1 MYGVELHQRICCVI
15 AWDDLVRWDP
25 YVNNSG
31 SSLKKDV
38 IQANDLLTRSCLFQ
52 GAWRMEFMSL
62 RLSEMM
68 SAPLMLDRV
77 SQQRAERIA

>member
-1 MYGVELHQRICCVI
+1 MYGGESRQRICCVI
-15 AWDDLVRWDP
+15 ARDVPVRWDP

-52 GAWRMEFMSL
+52 VAWRMEFMAL

-68 SAPLMLDRV
+68 SAPRKLD
-77 SQQRAERIA
+77 QANQ

>member
-15 AWDDLVRWDP
+15 ARDVPVRWDP

-38 IQANDLLTRSCLFQ
+38 IQANGFIDKIMFVPSSMADGIY
-52 GAWRMEFMSL
+52 GAKTIGDDECPS
-62 RLSEMM
+62 
-68 SAPLMLDRV
+68 
-77 SQQRAERIA
+77 